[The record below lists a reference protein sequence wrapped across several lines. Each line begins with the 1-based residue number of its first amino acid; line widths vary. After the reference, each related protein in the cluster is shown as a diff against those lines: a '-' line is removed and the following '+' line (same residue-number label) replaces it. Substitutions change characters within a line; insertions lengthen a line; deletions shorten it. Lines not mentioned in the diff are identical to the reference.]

1 VQQAVRQDKHTTI
14 HAIAI
19 RGGGALVERV
29 NFRAYGTGRSPETG
43 SSRECFV
50 VHQTLVFKDA
60 MSCRRA
66 AVCRDLDFTGCG
78 HIGSLDGNVAEITHI
93 ALGGANNFENVGWIM
108 PQGRDPDFDPADG
121 GENEKNWWPA
131 YGGLVENCLIR
142 DEVYDPATQ
151 KSPLNGITY
160 GDCIGVTVRG
170 NRVEDW
176 EGSAVFTMSWW
187 NRNTVIIDNRLPSR

>member
-1 VQQAVRQDKHTTI
+1 MQQAVRQDKHTTI

-50 VHQTLVFKDA
+50 VHQTLIFKDA

-93 ALGGANNFENVGWIM
+93 ALGGANN
-108 PQGRDPDFDPADG
+108 
-121 GENEKNWWPA
+121 
-131 YGGLVENCLIR
+131 
-142 DEVYDPATQ
+142 
-151 KSPLNGITY
+151 
-160 GDCIGVTVRG
+160 
-170 NRVEDW
+170 
-176 EGSAVFTMSWW
+176 
-187 NRNTVIIDNRLPSR
+187 